1 VYPTA
6 KMWPEGYARPVGT
19 SVTLKAKNARYKA
32 VVTTEGR
39 DLAGNGLDQSPKE
52 KGTQQKA

>member
-1 VYPTA
+1 
-6 KMWPEGYARPVGT
+6 MRPEGYARPVGT